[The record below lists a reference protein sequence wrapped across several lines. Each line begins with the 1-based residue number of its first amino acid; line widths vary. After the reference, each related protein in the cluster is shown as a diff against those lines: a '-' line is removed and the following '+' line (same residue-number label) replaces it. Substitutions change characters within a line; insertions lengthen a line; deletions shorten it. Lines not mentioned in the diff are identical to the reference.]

1 MELSENLS
9 KSWEFMTK
17 LTENIGNLIIL
28 IILNI
33 IPIVNFTLWGYAAR
47 IVREGRRLDKP
58 PRIENYVDMFI
69 DGLRVL
75 LVILLY
81 MAIPLIIGFLS
92 MRITLK
98 GFRSMISP
106 GFFLSIIIS
115 GIGFLGIIIAVILG
129 FILLIIGAMGTIH
142 MMKTN
147 SLPKA
152 FAISEILN
160 LIGRTGWG
168 RYIGWL
174 ITTFIISI
182 IILAIGSI
190 HWVIAGIIG
199 VFYIVFLAKSAHYI
213 YPEEENE
220 AKNLT
225 VN

>member
-81 MAIPLIIGFLS
+81 MAIPLI
-92 MRITLK
+92 
-98 GFRSMISP
+98 
-106 GFFLSIIIS
+106 
-115 GIGFLGIIIAVILG
+115 IGFLGIIIAVILG

>member
-1 MELSENLS
+1 
-9 KSWEFMTK
+9 MTK

-81 MAIPLIIGFLS
+81 MAIPLI
-92 MRITLK
+92 
-98 GFRSMISP
+98 
-106 GFFLSIIIS
+106 
-115 GIGFLGIIIAVILG
+115 IGFLGIIIAVILG